1 MVSDNIV
8 MEIHE
13 RYLTATNEQVLLR
26 EEKRT
31 GRRVY
36 IGIIQKNLDK
46 ALSTINNAGN
56 SGDKERDLIET
67 AAHIMGTIA
76 LEQPFMDGNRRTG
89 IVAACKFLRDNG
101 YDLDIDPEENLELRQ
116 MLRRIKDQML
126 TLNPEVMKQ
135 LSFYISKRM
144 KSMSAEERKINEE
157 LMEKYSKLLDD
168 LADDD

>member
-36 IGIIQKNLDK
+36 IGIIQKNLDE
-46 ALSTINNAGN
+46 ALSMINNAGN

-76 LEQPFMDGNRRTG
+76 LERPFMDGNRRTG

-116 MLRRIKDQML
+116 MLRRIKDQMF